1 MKKRLLVFLLITVL
15 LNGILLFFISSL
27 GEYGAKMQYAL
38 SKHSTEQE
46 ITFHFTQADVKSHLR
61 NKNELYFNNQMYD
74 VVAIVQ
80 EQGFVKVTCLADREE
95 TFFVNLLESNSTAIA
110 HIKSPKQIIYL
121 LQYLS
126 LVSCQQH
133 QAFELCLCKKEQSL
147 IDYLFFPIQ
156 HSFELDTPPPQA

>member
-27 GEYGAKMQYAL
+27 CEYGAKMQYAL

-46 ITFHFTQADVKSHLR
+46 ITFHFTQADINSHLR

-80 EQGFVKVTCLADREE
+80 EQGFVKVTCLVDREE

-110 HIKSPKQIIYL
+110 HMKSPKQIIYL

-156 HSFELDTPPPQA
+156 HSFELDSPPPQA